1 MCVAALPFILF
12 GDGGFKWIHS
22 LCVAIHFI
30 SFMNGYIFTF
40 LPICC
45 RQVADQL
52 ISGKKVLP
60 ENYSCITVL
69 LSDIC
74 GFTTLASSATPIQ
87 VSLVDKV
94 AVIILYMWFEVYFV
108 VGKAIKI
115 AIENCV

>member
-1 MCVAALPFILF
+1 MNSQ
-12 GDGGFKWIHS
+12 S
-22 LCVAIHFI
+22 LCSHSFYK
-30 SFMNGYIFTF
+30 FMNGYIFTF

-94 AVIILYMWFEVYFV
+94 AVIVLYNTCDL
-108 VGKAIKI
+108 KLI
-115 AIENCV
+115 ALLAKLST